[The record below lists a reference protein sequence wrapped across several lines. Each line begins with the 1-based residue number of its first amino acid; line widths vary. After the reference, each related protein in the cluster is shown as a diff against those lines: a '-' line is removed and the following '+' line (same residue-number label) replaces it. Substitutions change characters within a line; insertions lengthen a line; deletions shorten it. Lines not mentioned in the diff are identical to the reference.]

1 LGLLG
6 LTSTNQV
13 VSSSVLAHKDGG
25 GLLLGGEEVREDF
38 INNEA
43 KEQ

>member
-1 LGLLG
+1 
-6 LTSTNQV
+6 
-13 VSSSVLAHKDGG
+13 VLAHKDGG
-25 GLLLGGEEVREDF
+25 GLLPEGEVVKGGF